1 METMRSALVAS
12 LVIAA
17 MASLDAHAQSTGP
30 QGSTGHP
37 ATNQAT
43 PMQQL
48 PSGTNP
54 GSAAAAMSDRDFAM
68 AAAIANKF
76 EVIEGQL
83 ALRQA
88 SDPRL
93 REFAQLM
100 IKDHGAALESLQ
112 VAARSGNVA
121 LPAEIAP
128 DDRHQA
134 KINAIKNRKD
144 ADFDQ
149 AYRNDQV
156 QAHQE
161 AIALLDTYATRG
173 GNAALKAWAAKTLA
187 VVRKHQQHLQSMG
200 MGSGSR

>member
-1 METMRSALVAS
+1 MRPALAAS
-12 LVIAA
+12 LVTAA
-17 MASLDAHAQSTGP
+17 MFGLPAYGQPTGP
-30 QGSTGHP
+30 QGATGHP

-43 PMQQL
+43 PMQQM

-54 GSAAAAMSDRDFAM
+54 GSAAATMSDRDFAM

-76 EVIEGQL
+76 EVIQAQL

-88 SDPRL
+88 NDSAL

-100 IKDHGAALESLQ
+100 IKEHSAALKSLE
-112 VAARSGNVA
+112 VAARAANID

-128 DDRHQA
+128 DERHQA
-134 KINAIKNRKD
+134 KVNAIKNRKG

-149 AYRNDQV
+149 AYRTDLV

-161 AIALLDTYATRG
+161 VVVLLDTYANRG
-173 GNAALKAWAAKTLA
+173 GNAALKAWAAKTLP